1 MLEIMDKPT
10 PKVLVVDHEANNLD
24 LLELHLLRAGY
35 QVIRAS
41 DGFTALRLYNE
52 QRPDL
57 VLLEVMLPKING
69 LEVLRRL
76 RSQPQANVPVIVVSA
91 KNQEEDKLLG
101 FEEGADDYITKPF
114 SPPELMV
121 RVKVALRRQQE
132 WHSREYGFAS
142 DTAHQVIQIGSLQIN
157 RTTRRVELEGETID
171 LRPKEFDLLWF
182 LASNSSRVY
191 SREQLLSEIWNY
203 PGYGDLS
210 TVTVHMRRLREKVE
224 IDPMRPR
231 YLKTVWGIGYKF
243 EP

>member
-1 MLEIMDKPT
+1 MLDTVKSA
-10 PKVLVVDHEANNLD
+10 PKVLVVDQESNNLD

-35 QVIRAS
+35 RVIRAS
-41 DGFTALRLYNE
+41 DGAAALRLYTE

-57 VLLEVMLPKING
+57 VLLEVILPRING

-76 RSQPQANVPVIVVSA
+76 RSQTQSNVPVIMVSA

-121 RVKVALRRQQE
+121 RVKVALRRRQE
-132 WHSREYGFAS
+132 WRSRTDGLELEDS
-142 DTAHQVIQIGSLQIN
+142 HETIQVGNIRIN
-157 RTTRRVELEGETID
+157 RAARRVELDGENLD

-182 LASNSSRVY
+182 LASNSGRVY
-191 SREQLLSEIWNY
+191 SREQLLAEVWNY
-203 PGYGDLS
+203 PAYGDLS

-224 IDPMRPR
+224 VDPMRPR